1 MVGLALLS
9 SVAVLPAQ
17 LAALG
22 DRVEGARTPW
32 LGRRRTAP
40 GRSRLRGRA
49 ARTAVRRPVPTGAT
63 SAVALL
69 VMAPPAPGI
78 RLQGAAATTSLPP
91 GAATVVDAAT
101 RMEQELPPAAAEPG
115 DGAAA

>member
-22 DRVEGARTPW
+22 DRVEGARMPCAAV
-32 LGRRRTAP
+32 TA
-40 GRSRLRGRA
+40 
-49 ARTAVRRPVPTGAT
+49 
-63 SAVALL
+63 
-69 VMAPPAPGI
+69 
-78 RLQGAAATTSLPP
+78 SLPP

-115 DGAAA
+115 DGTAA